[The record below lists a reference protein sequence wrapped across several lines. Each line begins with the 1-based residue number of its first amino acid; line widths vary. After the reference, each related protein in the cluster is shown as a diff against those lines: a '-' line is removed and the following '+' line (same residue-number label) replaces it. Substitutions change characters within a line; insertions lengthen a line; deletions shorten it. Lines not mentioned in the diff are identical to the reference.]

1 MAEFSWKVVLRSGCE
16 QDLPEERR
24 MEGGPGRRDRLC
36 KGPGVGRHEVK
47 HGLKEQWVGA
57 ERMQQQ
63 GG

>member
-1 MAEFSWKVVLRSGCE
+1 MSRTYLRKEGWKGV
-16 QDLPEERR
+16 QA
-24 MEGGPGRRDRLC
+24 GGTDC
-36 KGPGVGRHEVK
+36 AKVPGVGRHEVK